1 MDLAFSYGVE
11 SPRKESVP
19 LDLAAR
25 EWKTASSLLAT
36 SIERYIIACHR
47 LKNAYPNTTYEFN
60 DVSPIWDI
68 FDDMDKELDRL
79 ECYQSELRQVRVE
92 ISLVRNRSPRL
103 SPIMNL
109 PRELLGYIFELIL
122 RDEHWNF
129 VIDDDSY
136 STGESLEPLTHPDTL
151 SGICMYWRQVVVST
165 PSLWAYIDLVV
176 SGRHKEKHYSRA
188 SRLINRAANLPLLVR
203 IHNPAPSNSNDVRQL
218 TD

>member
-1 MDLAFSYGVE
+1 MDPAFACGVE
-11 SPRKESVP
+11 LLKKESVP

-25 EWKTASSLLAT
+25 EWKTASNLLAT
-36 SIERYIIACHR
+36 SMERYMNACR
-47 LKNAYPNTTYEFN
+47 QLKDAYPNSTRSFN
-60 DVSPIWDI
+60 NISPIWDV

-79 ECYQSELRQVRVE
+79 ESYHYGLRQARVE
-92 ISLVRNRSPRL
+92 VGSVRNRSPRL

-109 PRELLGYIFELIL
+109 PRELLEYIFELIL

-136 STGESLEPLTHPDTL
+136 PTGESLEPLTHPDAL
-151 SGICMYWRQVVVST
+151 SGTCMHWRQVVVST

-188 SRLINRAANLPLLVR
+188 SRLIERAANLPLLVR